1 MEMECARWEDEYT
14 MRGRLGLRGNVSL
27 HVPFPFIKMPAA
39 RLWLAAAT
47 YFGRIRSLAHS
58 LSCPKL
64 EKRVLL
70 PPGATWRPGSRRPGQ
85 YGKVQ
90 LDA

>member
-1 MEMECARWEDEYT
+1 
-14 MRGRLGLRGNVSL
+14 
-27 HVPFPFIKMPAA
+27 MPVAK
-39 RLWLAAAT
+39 LWLAAAT

-58 LSCPKL
+58 LLCPKL

-70 PPGATWRPGSRRPGQ
+70 PPGATWRWGSRRPRQ